1 MGAGGLTRR
10 RHLTP
15 MARVALWHAQDERCA
30 NCRYP
35 TKLGVMHADH
45 MAPLWATADNSYDNY
60 QLLCRHCHSAK
71 TLREAGARAKT
82 KRLEKVRLEG
92 RKPKRSKI
100 ESRGFVG
107 WRKFNGERVV
117 RT

>member
-1 MGAGGLTRR
+1 MTPR

-15 MARVALWHAQDERCA
+15 KARAALWESQGKRCA
-30 NCRYP
+30 ECRYP

-45 MAPLWATADNSYDNY
+45 IAALWATADNGDDNF
-60 QLLCRHCHSAK
+60 QLLCRRCHGAK
-71 TLREAGARAKT
+71 TMKEAGARGKM
-82 KRLEKVRLEG
+82 KRLEKQRIEG
-92 RKPKRSKI
+92 RKPKASKI

-107 WRKFNGERVV
+107 WRRFNGERVV

>member
-1 MGAGGLTRR
+1 MTPRR
-10 RHLTP
+10 YLTP
-15 MARVALWHAQDERCA
+15 KARAALWERQDRRCA
-30 NCRYP
+30 ECRYS

-45 MAPLWATADNSYDNY
+45 IAALWATADNGDDNF
-60 QLLCRHCHSAK
+60 QLLCRRCHSAK

-82 KRLEKVRLEG
+82 KRLEYERLHG
-92 RKPKRSKI
+92 KKPSSRPFPS
-100 ESRGFVG
+100 SRGFVG